1 MFDFKERQSRIHLEK
16 EKADFQAHHTN
27 HINVWVHIVCGFL
40 FMTFLLL
47 LLGPA
52 KYVGLG
58 LYILFLWVSFGYE
71 LMILGIGLVLGA
83 MVSIISRWSLSTLHL
98 SGLFF
103 FFYFA
108 SSLAHWA
115 TGEPTILTM
124 EKVSPEAIFVNTFYF
139 IPFSLFCLDTRI

>member
-1 MFDFKERQSRIHLEK
+1 MIDLEK

-27 HINVWVHIVCGFL
+27 RINIWINIVCGFL

-47 LLGPA
+47 LLGPL
-52 KYVGLG
+52 KYVALVI
-58 LYILFLWVSFGYE
+58 YILFLWVSFGYRFF
-71 LMILGIGLVLGA
+71 ILGIGLVLAA
-83 MVSIISRWSLSTLHL
+83 MVAIFSRWNLSQLQL
-98 SGLFF
+98 VVLFF

-108 SSLAHWA
+108 SAGAHWA

-124 EKVSPEAIFVNTFYF
+124 EKMGLEAIFVNTFYF